1 MKFFTALYICRFYD
15 FATQANAHA
24 PFTAWRGLGEGSP
37 GCLVASALLLATSKS
52 SCRNALDWRRPAAA
66 ATCSSWIALTV
77 AVEALL
83 AFKSET

>member
-1 MKFFTALYICRFYD
+1 MKFFTAPYICRFYD
-15 FATQANAHA
+15 FSTHAHA

-66 ATCSSWIALTV
+66 TCSSWIALTV